1 MWSSQRVVSGE
12 ELRLVVMYFWP
23 DNSPLWLHKILVG
36 TILWYNMLMSKKY
49 ILLISVLSLI
59 SIMFF
64 LNYTSPSEI
73 GPFGVLLFF
82 LALYVFLFGVSFLLV
97 CLMRVILKGR
107 KRSKKLDYLYS
118 VMLAFGPIILLLMRA
133 FEMFNLGSV
142 AMAVLFVVLGC
153 FLVKK
158 KVNVVE

>member
-1 MWSSQRVVSGE
+1 
-12 ELRLVVMYFWP
+12 
-23 DNSPLWLHKILVG
+23 
-36 TILWYNMLMSKKY
+36 MSKKY
-49 ILLISVLSLI
+49 IVLLSVLSLI
-59 SIMFF
+59 LIMLF

-82 LALYVFLFGVSFLLV
+82 LALYIFLFGVSFLIV
-97 CLMRVILKGR
+97 CLTRLILKGKR
-107 KRSKKLDYLYS
+107 RSKKLDYFYS
-118 VMLAFGPIILLLMRA
+118 VILAFGPIILLFMRA

-142 AMAVLFVVLGC
+142 AMAILFVLLGC